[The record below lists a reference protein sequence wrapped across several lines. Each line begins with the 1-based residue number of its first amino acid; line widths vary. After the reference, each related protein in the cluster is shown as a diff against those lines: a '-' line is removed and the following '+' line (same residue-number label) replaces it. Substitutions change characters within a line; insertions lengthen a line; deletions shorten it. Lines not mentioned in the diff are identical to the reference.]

1 MKKVLAAA
9 LLCTVSAF
17 ATWDYFPVKE
27 AGKGESKVGVEYKIH
42 GDANVFGINAKAR
55 FSVIEGLEVA
65 ALWGGP
71 GFIVTQSTGLKD
83 PITGDDI
90 DGATGVQQPIV
101 GVRYWLPMGLGIF
114 VDASLPVSGEELE
127 GETYLSFKPGVQ
139 FSTKLTEELVLGSE
153 AGVYIGLENS
163 DTKTTPGMD
172 LDLGLEL
179 DYSIGSVTPYVAVN
193 VLIGLT
199 KTKTET
205 EIPFLGTKTTTEID
219 NGIGITPS
227 LGVIVAISETLAA
240 DAGVSFGI
248 GEDRFGKDMPI
259 TINANVAV
267 SF

>member
-27 AGKGESKVGVEYKIH
+27 AGKGESKVGVEYGMA
-42 GDANVFGINAKAR
+42 GDVSKFGINAKAR

-71 GFIVTQSTGLKD
+71 GYLLMN
-83 PITGDDI
+83 DI
-90 DGATGVQQPIV
+90 DGVDGATGVQQPLV
-101 GVRYWLPMGLGIF
+101 GVRYWLPMGLGFF

-153 AGVYIGLENS
+153 AGVYIGLENEVGIV
-163 DTKTTPGMD
+163 KTTPGMD

-179 DYSIGSVTPYVAVN
+179 DYSIGAVTPYVAVN
-193 VLIGLT
+193 VLVGLT
-199 KTKTET
+199 KTKAKTET
-205 EIPFLGTKTTTEID
+205 TFLGTTTTTTVETD
-219 NGIGITPS
+219 KGLGITPS
-227 LGVIVAISETLAA
+227 VGVIYAINETLAA